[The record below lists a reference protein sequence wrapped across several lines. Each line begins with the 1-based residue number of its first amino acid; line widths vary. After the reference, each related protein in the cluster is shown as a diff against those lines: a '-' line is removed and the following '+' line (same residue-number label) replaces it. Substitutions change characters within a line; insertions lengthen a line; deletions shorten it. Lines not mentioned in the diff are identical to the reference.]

1 MWVLDATNP
10 TVVLGGGSS
19 CSRSHL
25 KTGATQYT
33 THLLLWYLQLVPLL
47 EARRAEQ
54 VDKLFPGALELGLV
68 RRLPGPKTV
77 RKGRAP
83 IENRHTKPI
92 YCGKRQC
99 RLNAP
104 GQAGRTEP
112 TALNSPNAV
121 WLQPDTD

>member
-68 RRLPGPKTV
+68 RRLPRGGQTKHFLYGAPKNHDHYGLSILCMD
-77 RKGRAP
+77 K
-83 IENRHTKPI
+83 H
-92 YCGKRQC
+92 
-99 RLNAP
+99 
-104 GQAGRTEP
+104 
-112 TALNSPNAV
+112 
-121 WLQPDTD
+121 